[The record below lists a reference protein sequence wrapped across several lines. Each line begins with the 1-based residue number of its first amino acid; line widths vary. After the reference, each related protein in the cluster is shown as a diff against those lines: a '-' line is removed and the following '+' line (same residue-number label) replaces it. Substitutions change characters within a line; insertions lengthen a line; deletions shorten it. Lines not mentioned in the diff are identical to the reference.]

1 MDTAGSAQFLITLLM
16 KNISPASVAP
26 GSNPESSTISRR
38 SFYQNAKTS
47 ETFLHHRQKLDLA
60 LNRPSFAPSP
70 LTFPSLHTAF
80 LFRPDFVSELFAP
93 QPAAPH
99 SPPSASPNFNSS
111 PAL

>member
-1 MDTAGSAQFLITLLM
+1 M

-80 LFRPDFVSELFAP
+80 LFRPDFATEFFSA
-93 QPAAPH
+93 QPASQDWPPAP
-99 SPPSASPNFNSS
+99 PPHFNSS
-111 PAL
+111 PSF